1 MARFFS
7 LFSSSSGNC
16 TYIGTAKEGILIDA
30 GRNAKQIELSLM
42 HMQVDPASIQAIFIT
57 HEHTDHISGL
67 RVFASRYG
75 IDVYASNGT
84 LCELD
89 CAGHL
94 NGRFNAYIMG
104 TGCVE
109 TGSLKVCAFNTSHDS
124 RESLGFCIETPDK
137 RKVTV
142 ATDTG
147 IITEEIE
154 SALMGSDLVLLESNH
169 DLNMLET
176 GPYPYVLK
184 RRIKSDKGHLSNDAC
199 ALMLQK
205 LVNAGTTRIVLGH
218 LSKENNLPRLAYAA
232 SKTALCEVGA
242 KEGCDYLL
250 SVAPPNTMEKMIIF

>member
-1 MARFFS
+1 MARFFT
-7 LFSSSSGNC
+7 LFSSSSGNSA
-16 TYIGTAKEGILIDA
+16 YIGTAKEGILIDA
-30 GRNAKQIELSLM
+30 GKNAKQIELSLM
-42 HMQVDPASIQAIFIT
+42 QMQVDITALKAIFIT

-89 CAGHL
+89 NAGHL
-94 NGRFNAYIMG
+94 NGKFNAYIMG
-104 TGCVE
+104 TGCVNA
-109 TGSLKVCAFNTSHDS
+109 GDLKVQAFHTSHDS
-124 RESLGFCIETPDK
+124 RESLGFCVETPDH
-137 RKVTV
+137 RKITV

-154 SALMGSDLVLLESNH
+154 SALTGSDLVLLESNH

-184 RRIKSDKGHLSNDAC
+184 RRIKSDRGHLSNDAC
-199 ALMLQK
+199 ALTLQK
-205 LVNAGTTRIVLGH
+205 LVRTGTTRIILGH

-232 SKTALCEVGA
+232 SQTALCEIGA
-242 KEGCDYLL
+242 KENCDYQLC
-250 SVAPPNTMEKMIIF
+250 VAPPSTMEKMIIF